1 MTPLTAQLVA
11 VTLALVF
18 VGYLAFTAWRM
29 RDSRSIGEWPPTIP
43 SDPPLVSVILPA
55 RNEERNIERCL
66 ASIVAST
73 WPLLEVIVVDDAS
86 TDATAQI
93 ARRIAHRAS
102 TASEAGVLVDP
113 KRPMAPMLRTVK
125 VIAAPPLPAG
135 WFGKQWACHTGV
147 QAARGAIV
155 LFTDADTRHGPE
167 LLARSI
173 AAMKDRKSSLLTVIG
188 QQEMVTF
195 WEKVVQ
201 PTVFALLHSRFGG
214 LEAISRARSPRNK
227 IANGQFLLF
236 PRDTYEQVGG
246 HAAVRDHVAED
257 LRLAQKVTEMG
268 GQMHA
273 LLAMEHF
280 STRMYTT
287 LGEIR
292 RGWGKNVYAGGRDT
306 FPQGPLMGLFFRLTL
321 PVAPLVPLI
330 PILAALLWWLG
341 VLGNGAALFA
351 AITAPINL
359 LFWMGIYRFAG
370 LNPLWGMTYPLGS
383 LVFAW
388 ICTEAAWKGLSV
400 TWKGRTYS
408 MADGRRESGEGN

>member
-1 MTPLTAQLVA
+1 MTPLASHLVA
-11 VTLALVF
+11 VGLALLF

-29 RDSRSIGEWPPTIP
+29 RDSRSLDDWPATLP
-43 SDPPLVSVILPA
+43 SDPQLVSVIIPA

-66 ASIVAST
+66 SSIVAST
-73 WPLLEVIVVDDAS
+73 WPLLEVIVVDDSS

-93 ARRIAHRAS
+93 ARRVAQRAS
-102 TASEAGVLVDP
+102 IASEAGVLVDP
-113 KRPMAPMLRTVK
+113 RRPMAPMHRHVK
-125 VIAAPPLPAG
+125 VVAAPPLPAG

-147 QAARGAIV
+147 QAARGTIV

-167 LLARSI
+167 LLARAI

-188 QQEMVTF
+188 QQELGSF

-214 LEAISRARSPRNK
+214 LEAIGRAKSPMNK

-236 PRDTYEQVGG
+236 PRDIYEQIGG

-257 LRLAQKVTEMG
+257 LRLAQKVTELG
-268 GQMHA
+268 GQLHA
-273 LLAMEHF
+273 LFATEHF

-292 RGWGKNVYAGGRDT
+292 RGWGKNMYAAGRDT

-321 PVAPLVPLI
+321 PLSPLVPLI
-330 PILAALLWWLG
+330 PIVAALLGWLD
-341 VLGNGAALFA
+341 VLGSEAYVFA
-351 AITAPINL
+351 AITAPVNL
-359 LFWMGIYRFAG
+359 GFWMAIYRFTG
-370 LNPLWGMTYPLGS
+370 LHALWGFFYPLGS

-388 ICTEAAWKGLSV
+388 ICTEAAWRGMKV
-400 TWKGRTYS
+400 TWKDRTYD
-408 MADGRRESGEGN
+408 MEDGRQQTADGR